1 MQIKTTCQLVT
12 TPAQL
17 GEIIRGRRKAR
28 KLSQAELAAKL
39 NVSQSRLSALE
50 SDPAGITLER
60 LLSLASILGLEII
73 VSDTAAVTERRK
85 PEW

>member
-1 MQIKTTCQLVT
+1 MQINTHRLIT

-28 KLSQAELAAKL
+28 KLSQGELAEKL
-39 NVSQSRLSALE
+39 NVSQSRFSSLE
-50 SDPAGITLER
+50 SNPAGITLER
-60 LLSLASILGLEII
+60 LLSLATILGLEIL
-73 VSDTAAVTERRK
+73 VRDNASATERRK